1 MLEAV
6 WKHGVLFYAVG
17 VMCILGIFSKIIVS
31 LTLRRLVKEAGR
43 MGKSPYPLMKLVRAK
58 FEHAC
63 MVSDKVQNI
72 RAFVDKYMYEYKVLW
87 IKLHSWRQLEKV
99 AAWCCL
105 VFGVGGAAA
114 AYVGGAPMETSGQYV
129 AAGIS
134 GALLLFALRMI
145 TDEEYQLGAA
155 RNYMVEFLENT
166 YARRYEKMS
175 LAQEE
180 KEFQNTEAEQQS
192 KVSEKEQAAVLLEE
206 VEEKSMPVPEKNMEF
221 VQEEMEFSKEQEPDG
236 IESDFV
242 TLMKEEQKKEQ
253 EEEERKEKRK
263 RDEEMIREILAEF
276 LT

>member
-114 AYVGGAPMETSGQYV
+114 AYVGGAPMETSGQYM

-180 KEFQNTEAEQQS
+180 ELQNTEAEQQS

>member
-180 KEFQNTEAEQQS
+180 ELQNTEAEQQS

>member
-221 VQEEMEFSKEQEPDG
+221 VQEEMEFSKDQEPDG